1 MEEVSEAELLAAG
14 RLGRVLDCAD
24 GGARRPVGAGLL
36 RRCCLELKDQID
48 PRGLR
53 LRHASVRGPVD
64 LAGLEVPFPLR
75 FEGCEFDSALLAEN
89 AQLRELALTGTAALP
104 GLLANGLHVRGDL
117 DLSRSRV
124 AGVHPSSASITRRSA
139 IWLCEADIGGR
150 LLCLDTSISAGQER
164 AIQADRM
171 RVGGTV
177 RLLYRFT
184 AVGEVRL
191 LGARIGGSL
200 DVAGARIES
209 RGGTALDLS
218 DASIGGNLFITDD
231 PIGRRP
237 LIRGRLDMS
246 SARISGQFLI
256 RNATLEGAETAPA
269 DHGYA
274 SSRRAGTAMS
284 ATRLS
289 VGAEIAMEGAC
300 EVTGGLDLSMS
311 ELSTLS
317 IGAGCSLHAAGR
329 TALDLSN
336 AGLRSTLMLNGVTIQ
351 GTVRLSG
358 ARIHGTFSLTGAT
371 LSGPE
376 RSSLIAARGA
386 AVDGD
391 LELADLAASGGTL
404 QFSNTTL
411 SSVVA
416 AGAQLS
422 NPGDVT
428 LSLHQATVGGSVIL
442 SRGFSSVGLV
452 MLSRCTIA
460 GRLECDQG
468 SFDCPAPHEGNDQG
482 HAIEAVSASV
492 RGGMDLSWTRASPSV
507 DFTNAGTSF
516 LADDPA
522 NWPDH
527 ILISGFTYDRFE
539 PRRRADPGR
548 VWEYRARSAWLARQ
562 TVYDAGPYE
571 QAARVFRQHG
581 YTSAAEGILIAQR
594 AQARQLISGRGA
606 GPRRALD
613 AVFGATVAYGYRP
626 GRVAWLLAVLLI
638 LVLGSL
644 EIPAA
649 QATLR
654 ATNSAGVVYTTRGAL
669 VPAGA
674 GHAAAPDVCGGGQVR
689 CFSAVLYTIDTVIPL
704 VSLEQRST
712 WYPDPHTPDG
722 ALIEWWLN
730 AATLLGWLLSS
741 ILALSLARLARAS

>member
-1 MEEVSEAELLAAG
+1 MEMEEVSEAELLAAG

-124 AGVHPSSASITRRSA
+124 AGVHPTSASITRRSA

-177 RLLYRFT
+177 RLLHQFT

-237 LIRGRLDMS
+237 LIRGR
-246 SARISGQFLI
+246 
-256 RNATLEGAETAPA
+256 
-269 DHGYA
+269 
-274 SSRRAGTAMS
+274 
-284 ATRLS
+284 
-289 VGAEIAMEGAC
+289 
-300 EVTGGLDLSMS
+300 
-311 ELSTLS
+311 
-317 IGAGCSLHAAGR
+317 
-329 TALDLSN
+329 
-336 AGLRSTLMLNGVTIQ
+336 
-351 GTVRLSG
+351 
-358 ARIHGTFSLTGAT
+358 
-371 LSGPE
+371 
-376 RSSLIAARGA
+376 
-386 AVDGD
+386 
-391 LELADLAASGGTL
+391 
-404 QFSNTTL
+404 
-411 SSVVA
+411 SVVA
-416 AGAQLS
+416 VGAQLS

-452 MLSRCTIA
+452 VLSRCTIA

-468 SFDCPAPHEGNDQG
+468 SFRCPAPHEGNDQG

-492 RGGMDLSWTRASPSV
+492 RGGMDPSWTRASPSV
-507 DFTNAGTSF
+507 DFTNAATSF

-522 NWPDH
+522 NWPDR

-539 PRRRADPGR
+539 PRRADPGR
-548 VWEYRARSAWLARQ
+548 VWEHRARSAWLARQ
-562 TVYDAGPYE
+562 AVYDAGPYE

-606 GPRRALD
+606 GLRRALD

-649 QATLR
+649 RATLR

-669 VPAGA
+669 VPAGP

-722 ALIEWWLN
+722 ALVEWWLN

>member
-24 GGARRPVGAGLL
+24 GGARRPVGAALL

-53 LRHASVRGPVD
+53 LRYASVRAPVD

-89 AQLRELALTGTAALP
+89 AQLRELALTGSAALP

-124 AGVHPSSASITRRSA
+124 AGAHPTSASIARRSA

-177 RLLYRFT
+177 RLLYRLP
-184 AVGEVRL
+184 RW
-191 LGARIGGSL
+191 
-200 DVAGARIES
+200 
-209 RGGTALDLS
+209 
-218 DASIGGNLFITDD
+218 
-231 PIGRRP
+231 GR
-237 LIRGRLDMS
+237 S
-246 SARISGQFLI
+246 
-256 RNATLEGAETAPA
+256 
-269 DHGYA
+269 
-274 SSRRAGTAMS
+274 
-284 ATRLS
+284 
-289 VGAEIAMEGAC
+289 
-300 EVTGGLDLSMS
+300 
-311 ELSTLS
+311 
-317 IGAGCSLHAAGR
+317 
-329 TALDLSN
+329 
-336 AGLRSTLMLNGVTIQ
+336 
-351 GTVRLSG
+351 
-358 ARIHGTFSLTGAT
+358 
-371 LSGPE
+371 
-376 RSSLIAARGA
+376 
-386 AVDGD
+386 
-391 LELADLAASGGTL
+391 
-404 QFSNTTL
+404 
-411 SSVVA
+411 
-416 AGAQLS
+416 
-422 NPGDVT
+422 
-428 LSLHQATVGGSVIL
+428 
-442 SRGFSSVGLV
+442 
-452 MLSRCTIA
+452 
-460 GRLECDQG
+460 
-468 SFDCPAPHEGNDQG
+468 
-482 HAIEAVSASV
+482 
-492 RGGMDLSWTRASPSV
+492 
-507 DFTNAGTSF
+507 
-516 LADDPA
+516 
-522 NWPDH
+522 
-527 ILISGFTYDRFE
+527 
-539 PRRRADPGR
+539 
-548 VWEYRARSAWLARQ
+548 
-562 TVYDAGPYE
+562 DAGPYE

-606 GPRRALD
+606 GLRRALD

-722 ALIEWWLN
+722 ALTEWWLN